1 MRPLQT
7 DLSVYKKFDFPK
19 PPVGI
24 KFLFFRPEGLMQ
36 LSKNSSLSFCEF
48 LTEAHKASAPFYFAR
63 DNTETCVGK
72 FLLGMDDMHPMA
84 ESGQIGE
91 RLGIFQ
97 EARANYKFY
106 QHIPRFPRNV
116 VHYVAVSPMDTLTF
130 DPDVFIITAT
140 PAQAGNVMR
149 SMAYSTGELLVSKT
163 TAVMGCAW
171 TYIYPYQSGN
181 VNYVVAE
188 MVHGMKARELFDEK
202 TVLISIPYNWLP
214 TMTKNLQEMK
224 IDHQSREEFLVK
236 FQDTLSR
243 LAQES
248 ENP

>member
-7 DLSVYKKFDFPK
+7 DLSIYKKFDFPK
-19 PPVGI
+19 PPIGI
-24 KFLFFRPEGLMQ
+24 KFCFFKPDGVEQ
-36 LSKNSSLSFCEF
+36 LPKDSSISFCEF
-48 LTEAHKASAPFYFAR
+48 LTEAHKASSPFYFAK

-72 FLLGMDDMHPMA
+72 FLLGMEDMHPLA

-91 RLGIFQ
+91 RLNIFQ

-106 QHIPRFPRNV
+106 QHVPRFPRNV
-116 VHYVAVSPMDTLTF
+116 VNYVAVSPMDKLTF

-140 PAQAGNVMR
+140 PSQAGHVMR
-149 SMAYSTGELLVSKT
+149 SMAYSTGEILVSKT

-181 VNYVVAE
+181 VNYVGAE
-188 MVHGMKARELFDEK
+188 MVHGMKGRKLFEEQ

-224 IDHQSREEFLVK
+224 IERQSREEFLVEFK
-236 FQDTLSR
+236 NTLGQ
-243 LAQES
+243 LVQES